1 MQDSGACVV
10 IIYKF
15 DNHKTYKSM
24 KKIFAILV
32 FFAIAITA
40 VAQVP
45 NKENLLE
52 HSVTFTDSDQAVAFE
67 QFAFSELLKREN
79 SLLKQRSIATIITL
93 SGGVVTTVGMVLRDG
108 RGNITNAG
116 AVLGSIG
123 LVTTVGAGAW
133 LIVNE
138 FQLIS
143 TRRKINEKMVLR
155 VTPTG
160 VALQF

>member
-52 HSVTFTDSDQAVAFE
+52 HPVTFTDSDQAVAFE

-93 SGGVVTTVGMVLRDG
+93 SGGVVTTVGMVLRDN
-108 RGNITNAG
+108 RGNVTNAG
-116 AVLGSIG
+116 AVIGSIG

>member
-45 NKENLLE
+45 HKENLPE
-52 HSVTFTDSDQAVAFE
+52 RPVTFTDSDQAVAFE
-67 QFAFSELLKREN
+67 QFAFSELH
-79 SLLKQRSIATIITL
+79 
-93 SGGVVTTVGMVLRDG
+93 G
-108 RGNITNAG
+108 RGNITNTG

-123 LVTTVGAGAW
+123 LVTTAGAGVW

>member
-52 HSVTFTDSDQAVAFE
+52 HPVTFTDSDQAVAFE

-79 SLLKQRSIATIITL
+79 TLLKQRTIATIITL

-123 LVTTVGAGAW
+123 LVTTAGAGVW

-155 VTPTG
+155 VTPAG

>member
-1 MQDSGACVV
+1 
-10 IIYKF
+10 
-15 DNHKTYKSM
+15 M
-24 KKIFAILV
+24 KKIITILV

-45 NKENLLE
+45 HKESLPDRP
-52 HSVTFTDSDQAVAFE
+52 VTFTDSDQAVAFE
-67 QFAFSELLKREN
+67 QFEFSELLKREN

-93 SGGVVTTVGMVLRDG
+93 SGSVVTSVGMVLRDE
-108 RGNITNAG
+108 RGNITNTG

-123 LVTTVGAGAW
+123 LLSTTGAGVW

-155 VTPTG
+155 VTPAG

>member
-1 MQDSGACVV
+1 M
-10 IIYKF
+10 
-15 DNHKTYKSM
+15 
-24 KKIFAILV
+24 

-45 NKENLLE
+45 HKESLPDRP
-52 HSVTFTDSDQAVAFE
+52 VTFTGSDQAVAFE
-67 QFAFSELLKREN
+67 QFEFSELLKREN

-93 SGGVVTTVGMVLRDG
+93 SGGVVTTVGMALRDE
-108 RGNITNAG
+108 RGNITNTG

-123 LVTTVGAGAW
+123 LVTTTGAGVW

-143 TRRKINEKMVLR
+143 TRRKINEKMILR
-155 VTPTG
+155 VTPAG

>member
-52 HSVTFTDSDQAVAFE
+52 HPVTFTDSDQAVAFE

-79 SLLKQRSIATIITL
+79 TLL
-93 SGGVVTTVGMVLRDG
+93 
-108 RGNITNAG
+108 
-116 AVLGSIG
+116 
-123 LVTTVGAGAW
+123 
-133 LIVNE
+133 
-138 FQLIS
+138 
-143 TRRKINEKMVLR
+143 
-155 VTPTG
+155 
-160 VALQF
+160 

>member
-1 MQDSGACVV
+1 
-10 IIYKF
+10 
-15 DNHKTYKSM
+15 M

-45 NKENLLE
+45 NKENLLD
-52 HSVTFTDSDQAVAFE
+52 HPVTFTDSDQAVAFE

-79 SLLKQRSIATIITL
+79 TLLKQRTIATIITL
-93 SGGVVTTVGMVLRDG
+93 SGGAVTTVGMALRDN
-108 RGNITNAG
+108 RGIITNAG
-116 AVLGSIG
+116 AVIGSIG
-123 LVTTVGAGAW
+123 LVTTVGAGVW

>member
-1 MQDSGACVV
+1 
-10 IIYKF
+10 
-15 DNHKTYKSM
+15 M
-24 KKIFAILV
+24 KKIFTILV
-32 FFAIAITA
+32 YFAIAITA

-45 NKENLLE
+45 HKENLPE
-52 HSVTFTDSDQAVAFE
+52 RPVTFTDSDQAVAFE

-123 LVTTVGAGAW
+123 LVTTAGAGVW

-143 TRRKINEKMVLR
+143 TRRKINEKMALR
-155 VTPTG
+155 VTPSG
-160 VALQF
+160 VSLQF

>member
-1 MQDSGACVV
+1 MA
-10 IIYKF
+10 
-15 DNHKTYKSM
+15 
-24 KKIFAILV
+24 
-32 FFAIAITA
+32 
-40 VAQVP
+40 
-45 NKENLLE
+45 
-52 HSVTFTDSDQAVAFE
+52 
-67 QFAFSELLKREN
+67 
-79 SLLKQRSIATIITL
+79 
-93 SGGVVTTVGMVLRDG
+93 LRDG

-116 AVLGSIG
+116 GVIGSIG

>member
-1 MQDSGACVV
+1 
-10 IIYKF
+10 
-15 DNHKTYKSM
+15 M

-52 HSVTFTDSDQAVAFE
+52 HPVTFTDSDQAVAFE

-79 SLLKQRSIATIITL
+79 TLLKQRSIATIITL
-93 SGGVVTTVGMVLRDG
+93 SGGVVTTVGMVLRDN
-108 RGNITNAG
+108 RGNVTNAG
-116 AVLGSIG
+116 AVIGSIG

>member
-1 MQDSGACVV
+1 
-10 IIYKF
+10 
-15 DNHKTYKSM
+15 M

-45 NKENLLE
+45 NKENLPE
-52 HSVTFTDSDQAVAFE
+52 RPVTFTDSDQAVAFE

-79 SLLKQRSIATIITL
+79 CLLKQRSIATIITL

-116 AVLGSIG
+116 AVIGSIG
-123 LVTTVGAGAW
+123 LVTTAGAGVW

>member
-1 MQDSGACVV
+1 
-10 IIYKF
+10 
-15 DNHKTYKSM
+15 M
-24 KKIFAILV
+24 KKIFTILV

-45 NKENLLE
+45 HKENLPE
-52 HSVTFTDSDQAVAFE
+52 RPVTFKDSDQAVAFE
-67 QFAFSELLKREN
+67 QFEFSELLKREN

-93 SGGVVTTVGMVLRDG
+93 SGGVVTTVGMALRDE
-108 RGNITNAG
+108 RGNITNTG

-123 LVTTVGAGAW
+123 LVTTTGAGVW

-143 TRRKINEKMVLR
+143 TRRKINEKMILR
-155 VTPTG
+155 VTPAG

>member
-1 MQDSGACVV
+1 M
-10 IIYKF
+10 
-15 DNHKTYKSM
+15 
-24 KKIFAILV
+24 

-45 NKENLLE
+45 HKESLPDRP
-52 HSVTFTDSDQAVAFE
+52 VTFTGSDQAVAFE
-67 QFAFSELLKREN
+67 QFEFSELLKCEN

-93 SGGVVTTVGMVLRDG
+93 SGGVVTTVGMALRDE
-108 RGNITNAG
+108 RGNITNTG

-123 LVTTVGAGAW
+123 LVTTTGAGVW

-155 VTPTG
+155 VTPAG

>member
-1 MQDSGACVV
+1 
-10 IIYKF
+10 
-15 DNHKTYKSM
+15 M

>member
-1 MQDSGACVV
+1 
-10 IIYKF
+10 
-15 DNHKTYKSM
+15 M
-24 KKIFAILV
+24 KKIFTILV

-45 NKENLLE
+45 HKESLPDRP
-52 HSVTFTDSDQAVAFE
+52 VTFTGSDQAVAFE
-67 QFAFSELLKREN
+67 QFEFSELLKREN
-79 SLLKQRSIATIITL
+79 SLLKQRTIATIITL
-93 SGGVVTTVGMVLRDG
+93 SGGVVTTVGMALRDE
-108 RGNITNAG
+108 RGNITNTG

-123 LVTTVGAGAW
+123 LLSTTGAGVW

-143 TRRKINEKMVLR
+143 TRRKINEKMILR
-155 VTPTG
+155 VTPAG

>member
-52 HSVTFTDSDQAVAFE
+52 HPVTFTDSDQAVAFE

-79 SLLKQRSIATIITL
+79 TLLKQRSIATIITL
-93 SGGVVTTVGMVLRDG
+93 SGGVVTTVGMVLRDN
-108 RGNITNAG
+108 RGNVTNAG
-116 AVLGSIG
+116 AVIGSIG
-123 LVTTVGAGAW
+123 LVTTAGAGAW

>member
-1 MQDSGACVV
+1 
-10 IIYKF
+10 
-15 DNHKTYKSM
+15 M
-24 KKIFAILV
+24 KKIFTILV

-45 NKENLLE
+45 YKENLPDRP
-52 HSVTFTDSDQAVAFE
+52 VTFTDSDQAVAFE

-79 SLLKQRSIATIITL
+79 GLLKQRSIATIITL
-93 SGGVVTTVGMVLRDG
+93 SGGVVTTVGMALRDE
-108 RGNITNAG
+108 RGNITNTG

-123 LVTTVGAGAW
+123 LVTTAGAGVW

-155 VTPTG
+155 VTPAG